1 MDVESSN
8 SSTPTTGLTQAMQ
21 GSSISNGG
29 TESGNG
35 NTPAG
40 TNGDTPVD
48 VIKTEDETE
57 VKKTALKNLYEQSTQ
72 YNHWRF
78 TQSGLSER
86 RSKMNQEAIAA
97 IQTNIQE
104 ERSLVGKDKY
114 RGYVVEW
121 NVADL

>member
-1 MDVESSN
+1 MNAEMSN
-8 SSTPTTGLTQAMQ
+8 NSTPTTDLTQAMQ
-21 GSSISNGG
+21 GSTISNGG

-35 NTPAG
+35 STPAG
-40 TNGDTPVD
+40 TNGNTPVD
-48 VIKTEDETE
+48 VVKTEDETE

-72 YNHWRF
+72 YSHWRF

-104 ERSLVGKDKY
+104 ERSLV
-114 RGYVVEW
+114 
-121 NVADL
+121 

>member
-1 MDVESSN
+1 MDVELSN
-8 SSTPTTGLTQAMQ
+8 GSTPTSGLTQAMQ
-21 GSSISNGG
+21 GTAISNGQG
-29 TESGNG
+29 TESGN
-35 NTPAG
+35 TSAG

-48 VIKTEDETE
+48 VVKTEDETE

-86 RSKMNQEAIAA
+86 RSKMNQEVIAA

-104 ERSLVGKDKY
+104 ERSLVRKEHVLELTKT
-114 RGYVVEW
+114 
-121 NVADL
+121 DL